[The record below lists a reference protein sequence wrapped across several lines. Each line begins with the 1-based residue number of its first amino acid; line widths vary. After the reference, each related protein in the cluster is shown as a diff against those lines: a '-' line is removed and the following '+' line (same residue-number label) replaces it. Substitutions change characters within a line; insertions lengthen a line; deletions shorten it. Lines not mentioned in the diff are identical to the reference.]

1 MKDISFEDGVYRR
14 AIRNLHDPDHP
25 KIGVMVLENPF
36 DPYNYRLEFQNIKR
50 AVISKDDLDYQL
62 DLGFKDYQ
70 RLCKQNKSA

>member
-14 AIRNLHDPDHP
+14 AIRNLHDSGHP